1 MLVSSTALMVGC
13 WPDGVPE
20 DAQQQRPV
28 STRHAVVKAT
38 GASARRKNKQQRSS
52 DRERVPLLGNGDDDN
67 RATAAGGTTFS
78 VNADLDDDEGRGGGG
93 GVGDVEGSVMR
104 EVLDLEA
111 SSRAAGA
118 DAAAR
123 EDAEAIA
130 KAKRER
136 GYGTVKLLQLA
147 RPHRA
152 WL

>member
-13 WPDGVPE
+13 WPDGVP
-20 DAQQQRPV
+20 DDTPQQRPV
-28 STRHAVVKAT
+28 STRHVVVKAT
-38 GASARRKNKQQRSS
+38 GASSRRKNKQQRSS
-52 DRERVPLLGNGDDDN
+52 DRERVPLLGNGDDDT
-67 RATAAGGTTFS
+67 RATAAGGTFS
-78 VNADLDDDEGRGGGG
+78 VNADPDDDEGRGGGG
-93 GVGDVEGSVMR
+93 SVGSVKGSVMR